1 MDPLDA
7 TPLHGDRAGRRRSAI
22 LRMTVA
28 ALAAAGLM
36 TGVPG
41 SNRLTTV
48 LRAQGCGLRYVA
60 TGDDIPAGHDVS
72 NSQRYADHLF
82 NDHLKK
88 WGAWCEYDIAQNGT
102 TSPTEISGGQLAQT
116 WNYRP
121 DLITLTIGEQNTTI
135 VNLVSDCFDKVKS
148 HDFTGAS
155 VCAASILGNSGL
167 WSNLNLNLTTTMQQY
182 RVIMS
187 GRPKLVVAITG
198 YPNPYPKA
206 LDATEKIVELCPP
219 LIDTIPTCTARWV
232 QLPPA
237 LTAIDQVFQ
246 KLNTTIANAVSPFSI
261 GSAGRFVFVNTYDK
275 LRDHCMKM
283 EVSFTTEVEHPEEDG
298 AVHEHD
304 SPSAVNFGCSEPW
317 FVAGSD
323 GTDIPFYLEP
333 AAIGVLIQ
341 ESQTTSGMGVYPNDD
356 GQKCI
361 SDLIWEADTID
372 PGVTPLKWKLS
383 IPEAPNS
390 NICQSSS

>member
-1 MDPLDA
+1 MTSMHNGRGATDRWAAVRPPLTRIVAGAAVAVGLMCAAGSSDPL
-7 TPLHGDRAGRRRSAI
+7 T
-22 LRMTVA
+22 A
-28 ALAAAGLM
+28 ALF
-36 TGVPG
+36 
-41 SNRLTTV
+41 
-48 LRAQGCGLRYVA
+48 AQGCGLRYVA

-72 NSQRYADHLF
+72 STQRYADHLF

-116 WNYRP
+116 WNDRP
-121 DLITLTIGEQNTTI
+121 DLITLTVGEQNTTI
-135 VNLVSDCFDKVKS
+135 VNLVTDCFDKVKS

-155 VCAASILGNSGL
+155 TCAAAILGNSSL
-167 WSNLNLNLTTTMQQY
+167 WSSLNLNLTTTFQQY
-182 RVIMS
+182 RVIMA
-187 GRPKLVVAITG
+187 GRPRLVVAVTG

-206 LDATEKIVELCPP
+206 LTATEKIVELCPP
-219 LIDTIPTCTARWV
+219 LIDTIITCTIRWA

-246 KLNTTIANAVSPFSI
+246 KLNTTIAAAVSPFAI

-283 EVSFTTEVEHPEEDG
+283 EVSFKTKVEHPEEDG
-298 AVHEHD
+298 VVHDHD
-304 SPSAVNFGCSEPW
+304 SPSAVNFGCDTPW
-317 FVAGSD
+317 FVAGDD
-323 GTDIPFYLEP
+323 GTDTPFYLEP
-333 AAIGVLIQ
+333 ATPGVLIQ

-361 SDLIWEADTID
+361 SDLIWEADTIE

-383 IPEAPNS
+383 VPEAPNS
-390 NICQSSS
+390 NICQ

>member
-1 MDPLDA
+1 MDPLDE
-7 TPLHGDRAGRRRSAI
+7 RAVIREHAGSRRSTI
-22 LRMTVA
+22 LRMASA
-28 ALAAAGLM
+28 AAIAAGLM
-36 TGVPG
+36 AGLMGIPG
-41 SNRLTTV
+41 
-48 LRAQGCGLRYVA
+48 LRAMVYAQGCGLRYVA

-72 NSQRYADHLF
+72 SSQRYADHLF

-102 TSPTEISGGQLAQT
+102 TSPTEISGGQAAQT

-121 DLITLTIGEQNTTI
+121 DLITLTVGEQNTTI
-135 VNLVSDCFDKVKS
+135 VKLVADCFDDVKS
-148 HDFTGAS
+148 HDFAGAS
-155 VCAASILGNSGL
+155 TCAASILGNSGL
-167 WSNLNLNLTTTMQQY
+167 WTNLNLNLTTTMQQY

-187 GRPKLVVAITG
+187 GRPRLVVAVTG

-206 LDATEKIVELCPP
+206 LTATEKIVELCPP
-219 LIDTIPTCTARWV
+219 LIDTIPTCTIRWS

-246 KLNTTIANAVSPFSI
+246 KLNATIATAVSPFAI

-283 EVSFTTEVEHPEEDG
+283 EVSFKTQVEHPEEDG
-298 AVHEHD
+298 VVHEHD
-304 SPSAVNFGCSEPW
+304 SPSAVNFGCDEPW
-317 FVAGSD
+317 FVAGDD
-323 GTDIPFYLEP
+323 GTDTPFYLEP

-383 IPEAPNS
+383 VPEAPNS